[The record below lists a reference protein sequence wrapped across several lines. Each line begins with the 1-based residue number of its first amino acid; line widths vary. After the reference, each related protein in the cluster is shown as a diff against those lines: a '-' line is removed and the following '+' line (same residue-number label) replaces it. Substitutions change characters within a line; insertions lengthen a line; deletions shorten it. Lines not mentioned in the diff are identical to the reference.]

1 MKKKYLL
8 LVVIALLLV
17 TGCGK
22 DKKLSCSK
30 NLNTSGLDVV
40 QQVDINFNGSSS
52 IKNMK
57 MSFLVKLPDE
67 YKPYI
72 NSYYSQFKNE
82 YEKLYGKYE
91 NVKVVSEKK
100 SDTEITV
107 DINFDYKNMT
117 KKEKKTLGFS
127 NGSEKYSIN
136 KSTLER
142 QGFYCD

>member
-72 NSYYSQFKNE
+72 EPF
-82 YEKLYGKYE
+82 
-91 NVKVVSEKK
+91 
-100 SDTEITV
+100 
-107 DINFDYKNMT
+107 
-117 KKEKKTLGFS
+117 KEKISKTGRKLH
-127 NGSEKYSIN
+127 
-136 KSTLER
+136 R
-142 QGFYCD
+142 RFYYEH